1 MNKRLQVST
10 AVLVLAALACSRLS
24 VVTNRVIGS
33 GHVTSEARNV
43 ASFTSV
49 ELAGS
54 ADVNILLG
62 DAQSVNVEADDNIAP
77 LIQTIVTNGKLII
90 NTKPNIDFTSGNPVV
105 VTISMRSLERVTLSG
120 SGHLNVGAMMG
131 PDLAIDLPGSGDI
144 TVEGGANNVNIN
156 LSGSGNVQ
164 CSGLKAKSAK
174 VTLSGSGNA
183 TVYASE
189 TLDANISGS
198 GTIHYDGNPAQI
210 TKSITGSGS
219 ITP

>member
-1 MNKRLQVST
+1 MNKHLQLITVM
-10 AVLVLAALACSRLS
+10 LVLATLSCSGLS
-24 VVTNRVIGS
+24 VVTNRVAGS

-77 LIQTIVTNGKLII
+77 LIQTIVTNGKLVIS
-90 NTKPNIDFTSGNPVV
+90 TKPNVDFTSVNHVV
-105 VTISMRSLERVTLSG
+105 VTVSMRSLEHVTLSG
-120 SGHLNVGAMMG
+120 SGNLNVGSMMG
-131 PDLAIDLPGSGDI
+131 SDLAVDLPGSGDI
-144 TVEGGANNVNIN
+144 TVEGGANNATMN
-156 LSGSGNVQ
+156 LSGSGNIQ
-164 CSGLKAKSAK
+164 CSTLKVKSAK
-174 VTLSGSGNA
+174 VSVSGSGNV
-183 TVYASE
+183 TVFASQS
-189 TLDANISGS
+189 LDANISGS
-198 GTIHYDGNPAQI
+198 GTIRYEGNPTQI